1 MIIIKGKDKKEVTK
15 GAYEQFYKPLGYK
28 PYVFIE
34 AVYTEEPKVEET
46 KVEEPKVENTRVEE
60 PKVVND
66 KDTDDK
72 IKRVTGH
79 KSSNKIKKGE

>member
-46 KVEEPKVENTRVEE
+46 RVEE

-79 KSSNKIKKGE
+79 KSSNKTKKGE

>member
-34 AVYTEEPKVEET
+34 AVYTEKIEEPKVEEKNET
-46 KVEEPKVENTRVEE
+46 PIEKETSN
-60 PKVVND
+60 
-66 KDTDDK
+66 K
-72 IKRVTGH
+72 IKHVTGH

>member
-1 MIIIKGKDKKEVTK
+1 MIIIKDKDKKEVTK

-46 KVEEPKVENTRVEE
+46 KVEEPKVA
-60 PKVVND
+60 ND

-79 KSSNKIKKGE
+79 KSSKKTKKGE

>member
-34 AVYTEEPKVEET
+34 AVYTEEPNVEET
-46 KVEEPKVENTRVEE
+46 KV
-60 PKVVND
+60 
-66 KDTDDK
+66 
-72 IKRVTGH
+72 
-79 KSSNKIKKGE
+79 

>member
-34 AVYTEEPKVEET
+34 AVYTEEPKVEEPKVEET
-46 KVEEPKVENTRVEE
+46 KVEEPKVA
-60 PKVVND
+60 ND

-79 KSSNKIKKGE
+79 KSSKKTKKGE

>member
-34 AVYTEEPKVEET
+34 AVYTEEPKVE
-46 KVEEPKVENTRVEE
+46 KTRVEE